1 MDWKAHFQS
10 DDSSPTKRMSRMQQ
24 DLSISPH
31 NGNALNHLETTML
44 RRVIPRGRVPHVC
57 VVGAGMAGLRCADI
71 LATKGFRVT
80 ILEARDRIGGRVGA
94 SRLTKKTVLI

>member
-1 MDWKAHFQS
+1 MEWKAHFQS
-10 DDSSPTKRMSRMQQ
+10 DSSPTRRMSRIQQ

-31 NGNALNHLETTML
+31 NGSALNGLEMTML
-44 RRVIPRGRVPHVC
+44 RRVLPRGRVPHVC

-71 LATKGFRVT
+71 LTMKGFRVT

-94 SRLTKKTVLI
+94 SHVTKRLC